1 MILLDSAEHRCGN
14 RAAVSPA
21 PQGAKRMG
29 SPIRCKADS
38 RRASPATRADRAQ
51 KIAGAAGRGA
61 RRAGG
66 RDHRRRAPRD
76 YQARGGRHSAGQQID
91 RCGTA
96 RDQDADRHAEGRR
109 EKGRCGAALRARPF
123 TAADDEVVV
132 TFITWLRQSWEEEL
146 RERGTENPGSLP
158 ER

>member
-1 MILLDSAEHRCGN
+1 MILLDSAELRCGN

-29 SPIRCKADS
+29 SPIRCTADS

-51 KIAGAAGRGA
+51 KIAGIAGRRA

-66 RDHRRRAPRD
+66 RDHRWRAPRD
-76 YQARGGRHSAGQQID
+76 YQARGDRHSAAQQID
-91 RCGTA
+91 G
-96 RDQDADRHAEGRR
+96 ADLHATKMLVDTLKDGR
-109 EKGRCGAALRARPF
+109 EKGRWGAALRARPF

-146 RERGTENPGSLP
+146 RERGTEDPGSLP